1 MDPKAYEQMAGLE
14 DRHWWFVGRRQI
26 LNRVI
31 AGIPLPPSA
40 CILEAGCGSGGNLEM
55 LSQFGQ
61 VWAMEK
67 SEMALP
73 LARAR
78 GVGVVE
84 EGELPY
90 RIPFGSQQF
99 DLIALLDVLEH
110 LEEDKAALEAL
121 IQRLKPSGYMVITVP
136 AYPWLWSAH
145 DELNHHKRRYT
156 RSQLLSLLKGVG
168 LQIHTFTFFNSFL
181 FPLAAG
187 IRLAQKSLRFRES
200 QDLKMPSPWINWLLT
215 KIFAAEAYLIPKFSL
230 PFGLSLLAVAS
241 PIALAGRSPL
251 KIAPLRN

>member
-31 AGIPLPPSA
+31 AGIPLPPAA

-156 RSQLLSLLKGVG
+156 RSQLLSLLKSAG
-168 LQIHTFTFFNSFL
+168 LQIHTLTFCNSFL

-215 KIFAAEAYLIPKFSL
+215 EIFAAEAYLIPKFSL